1 MSEIIYEPLGVA
13 DKDFH
18 VTKSIDQ
25 CPPGLMMRELLK
37 NAFEAQFTPAENG
50 NRVVILRAVLV
61 DESPKLAIVN
71 TGHGLTPDE
80 LKSAT
85 DLASSIRKSKGL
97 DGRQNRGEGAKVAS
111 LPWNHFGFKMRSCHE
126 GKVSEVMLKR
136 IDDRYVR
143 ERLPALDEDG
153 NQTFEAVWDV
163 TDECREQ
170 TQELGQDWTEV
181 VLLGQ
186 SHDQDTIRWPYGQQI
201 GSGEKRTPLTEIFNR
216 FYDFPANT
224 KVFAS
229 DALHGRKGVMELRP
243 MARVIQRWGSN
254 PTVLRSERV
263 PCFDGIEIE
272 YVQAPLQSGGNNV
285 MGRNELAGDATRIAL
300 VWQDEMYGAKIG
312 NEWRHVAAGYGVPY
326 IHRELSV
333 FIHLP
338 DNYSIRDGAYRQR
351 LVRIDT
357 GEELECDDVMKEV
370 RTRMPKWVQELVE
383 RALAPKQ
390 ATSME
395 EVEKAL
401 AERLRRARI
410 RRVEPASLGSTVVG
424 GSGAPSASV
433 GVTTAIKNQPRTET
447 VLDPE
452 VTPASP
458 AQQARQPRRADKTV
472 KAAQKISSSPKI
484 IWLDEPEPVEAEELT
499 NRAAKY
505 VSATNQLFMNA
516 LHGSVFGKLRDLE
529 AHYSGQVDLEQVKG
543 LVTDYVRVAMA
554 LHVGTAVVHALAKQG
569 APDWTSEQID
579 RACSAEC
586 LTIVA
591 ENSDHLFGVI
601 RQRLGTTD
609 AFKAARAV

>member
-1 MSEIIYEPLGVA
+1 MTEIIYEPLGVA

-37 NAFEAQFTPAENG
+37 NAFEAQFTPEENG
-50 NRVVILRAVLV
+50 NRVVILRAVFV
-61 DESPKLAIVN
+61 DEAPKLAIMN

-111 LPWNHFGFKMRSCHE
+111 LPWNHLGFKMRSCHA
-126 GKVSEVMLKR
+126 GKVSEVLLRR

-143 ERLPALDEDG
+143 ERFPALDDDG

-163 TDECREQ
+163 TDEYREKK
-170 TQELGQDWTEV
+170 QELGQDWTEV
-181 VLLGQ
+181 ILLGQ
-186 SHDQDTIRWPYGQQI
+186 SHDQDTIRWPYGRQI

-216 FYDFPANT
+216 FYDFPDNT

-243 MARVIQRWGSN
+243 MARVIQRWGGN
-254 PTVLRSERV
+254 PTVLRAERV

-272 YVQAPLQSGGNNV
+272 YVHAPLQSGSNNV

-326 IHRELSV
+326 VHRELSI

-338 DNYSIRDGAYRQR
+338 DSYPVRDGAYRQR
-351 LVRIDT
+351 LVRTDT
-357 GEELECDDVMKEV
+357 GEELECEDFIQEV
-370 RTRMPKWVQELVE
+370 RTRMPKWVRELVE

-390 ATSME
+390 VTSME

-410 RRVEPASLGSTVVG
+410 RRVEPTAIGSVVMAG
-424 GSGAPSASV
+424 NGSSGESAA
-433 GVTTAIKNQPRTET
+433 GIAAIKNRPKSET
-447 VLDPE
+447 VTDPDAAAA
-452 VTPASP
+452 PP
-458 AQQARQPRRADKTV
+458 AQQRQPKRPDKTV
-472 KAAQKISSSPKI
+472 KAAQKISSAPKI
-484 IWLDEPEPVEAEELT
+484 IWLEEPELVEAEELT
-499 NRAAKY
+499 HRAAKY
-505 VSATNQLFMNA
+505 VAATNQLFMNA
-516 LHGSVFGKLRDLE
+516 LHTSVSGKLRDLE
-529 AHYSGQVDLEQVKG
+529 AHYLGQVDLEQAKG
-543 LVTDYVRVAMA
+543 LITDYVRVAMA

-569 APDWTSEQID
+569 APDWTTDEIE
-579 RACSAEC
+579 RACSTEC

-591 ENSDHLFGVI
+591 ENSDHLFGAI

-609 AFKAARAV
+609 AFKAARAI